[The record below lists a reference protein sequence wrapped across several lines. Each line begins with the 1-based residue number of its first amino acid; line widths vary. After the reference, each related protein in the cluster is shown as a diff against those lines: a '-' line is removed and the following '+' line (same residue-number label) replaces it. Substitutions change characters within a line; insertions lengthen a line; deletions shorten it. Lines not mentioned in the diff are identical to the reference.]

1 MNLEPSG
8 LPLAAAVPRIVHR
21 KASVLLLALA
31 CAACASVPPPDAA
44 GSLEGTSWRLV
55 KFQGGDGTILT
66 PDDGSKYSLVFS
78 AGGTVNA
85 RIDCNRASGSWK
97 SSGRNQLEF
106 GPLAITRAM
115 CPPGSLHDRIVNH
128 WPYFRSYMIRNGH
141 LYLSLMAD
149 GGVYEFEPVH

>member
-8 LPLAAAVPRIVHR
+8 LPLALAVPRIVHR

-44 GSLEGTSWRLV
+44 GSLVGTSWRLV
-55 KFQGGDGTILT
+55 KFQGGDGTVLT
-66 PDDGSKYSLVFS
+66 PDDGSKYTLAFAADGRVS
-78 AGGTVNA
+78 A